1 MTDQVVETFKRAV
14 KRELDGHT
22 FGELPNRFIASHF
35 GEVVIPASAV
45 VDTTESLALWRSAYD
60 TINARIAV
68 AGGGDNLAPGV
79 WYSEERDA
87 FIWDMSTS
95 FSRLSVALA
104 FGSQNMQE
112 SVYDA
117 ERDDYED
124 VPNYRK

>member
-22 FGELPNRFIASHF
+22 FGELPQRFIASHF

-79 WYSEERDA
+79 WFDDERDA

-95 FSRLSVALA
+95 FNHLSAAFA
-104 FGSQNMQE
+104 FGSQNMQK
-112 SVYDA
+112 SLYDS
-117 ERDDYED
+117 ELDKCED

>member
-1 MTDQVVETFKRAV
+1 MIDQVVETFKRAV

-79 WYSEERDA
+79 WYSKERDA

-95 FSRLSVALA
+95 FTAKSVALW
-104 FGSQNMQE
+104 FGENNMQE
-112 SVYDA
+112 SVYDSKL
-117 ERDDYED
+117 DKCED
-124 VPNYRK
+124 VPNYGK